1 MAPEGEEEKE
11 TLKETMVDTKKLL
24 PKRVVGYIHE
34 MGVRSLDHLAEN
46 FGEDSP
52 AAVQTLVNHW
62 KTMSADEKGAFVE
75 RVGASVVEVIAASA
89 VLPVGLKLGKKVA
102 KATRKVIRK
111 QTKRIKKA
119 AKQAKSAA
127 EKNAKDKKPKDKTP
141 KAPKPKARKP
151 KTAS

>member
-1 MAPEGEEEKE
+1 MDKKE
-11 TLKETMVDTKKLL
+11 LL

-75 RVGASVVEVIAASA
+75 RVAASVVEVVAASA

-102 KATRKVIRK
+102 KATRKVIKK
-111 QTKRIKKA
+111 QTKKIKKA
-119 AKQAKSAA
+119 AKQVK
-127 EKNAKDKKPKDKTP
+127 KDAKPKKKSKT
-141 KAPKPKARKP
+141 KA
-151 KTAS
+151 S

>member
-11 TLKETMVDTKKLL
+11 ALKETMVETKNLL

-46 FGEDSP
+46 FGDDSP
-52 AAVQTLVNHW
+52 AALQTLVNHW

-102 KATRKVIRK
+102 KATRKVIKK

-119 AKQAKSAA
+119 AKQAKK
-127 EKNAKDKKPKDKTP
+127 ETKAKKEA
-141 KAPKPKARKP
+141 KAKVTKPKAKTKTSKAKP
-151 KTAS
+151 A

>member
-1 MAPEGEEEKE
+1 VETKE
-11 TLKETMVDTKKLL
+11 LL

-102 KATRKVIRK
+102 KATRKVIKK

-119 AKQAKSAA
+119 AKQAKK
-127 EKNAKDKKPKDKTP
+127 ETKAKKEA
-141 KAPKPKARKP
+141 KAKVTKPKAKTKTSKAKP
-151 KTAS
+151 A

>member
-1 MAPEGEEEKE
+1 
-11 TLKETMVDTKKLL
+11 MVDKKELL

-62 KTMSADEKGAFVE
+62 KTMTGDEKGAFVE
-75 RVGASVVEVIAASA
+75 RVAASVVEVVAASA

-102 KATRKVIRK
+102 KATSKVIKK
-111 QTKRIKKA
+111 QTKKIKKA
-119 AKQAKSAA
+119 AKKV
-127 EKNAKDKKPKDKTP
+127 KKDAKPKKKSKT
-141 KAPKPKARKP
+141 
-151 KTAS
+151 KTA

>member
-1 MAPEGEEEKE
+1 
-11 TLKETMVDTKKLL
+11 MVDKKELL

-75 RVGASVVEVIAASA
+75 RVAASVVEVVAASA

-102 KATRKVIRK
+102 KATSKVIKK
-111 QTKRIKKA
+111 QTKKIKKA
-119 AKQAKSAA
+119 AKKV
-127 EKNAKDKKPKDKTP
+127 KKDAKPKKKSKT
-141 KAPKPKARKP
+141 
-151 KTAS
+151 KTA